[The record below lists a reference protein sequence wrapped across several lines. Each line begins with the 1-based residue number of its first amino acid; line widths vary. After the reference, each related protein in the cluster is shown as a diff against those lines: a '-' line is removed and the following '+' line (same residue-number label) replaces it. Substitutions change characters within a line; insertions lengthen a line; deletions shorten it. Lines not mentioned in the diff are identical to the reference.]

1 VVGFILRK
9 YGFLLRVRRKR
20 CRDKNVSS
28 GTGILKGKCSGPGP
42 GRIAQ
47 V

>member
-1 VVGFILRK
+1 MVGFILRK

-28 GTGILKGKCSGPGP
+28 GIGILKGKCLGFGL
-42 GRIAQ
+42 GRI